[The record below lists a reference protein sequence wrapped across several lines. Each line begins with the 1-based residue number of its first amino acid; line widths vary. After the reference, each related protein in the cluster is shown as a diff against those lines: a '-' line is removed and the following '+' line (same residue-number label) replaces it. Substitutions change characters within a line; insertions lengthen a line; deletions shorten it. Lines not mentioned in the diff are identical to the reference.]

1 MFVHLLFMTVKINPL
16 YLETTASSSHM
27 NLVFYSIF
35 LAVLFHQAQ
44 NWLLC
49 RLAQDQF
56 KYHWGP
62 NPDRIIFCNASTI
75 MLNLR
80 YRFISGCT
88 DHIVLQTTLILF
100 FLLFVHASL
109 LDMSIKIY
117 HGHNFLTSLVVV
129 QTSGWLSMFPHP
141 PFQIRY
147 LTKLICVEEFGTA
160 WLC

>member
-1 MFVHLLFMTVKINPL
+1 MTVKINPL

-44 NWLLC
+44 NWLLY

-62 NPDRIIFCNASTI
+62 IPDRIIFCNASTI

-88 DHIVLQTTLILF
+88 DHIVLQTTLILS

-109 LDMSIKIY
+109 LDMSVKIY
-117 HGHNFLTSLVVV
+117 YGHNFLTSLAVV

>member
-1 MFVHLLFMTVKINPL
+1 MTVKINPL

-35 LAVLFHQAQ
+35 LAVHVSPGSE
-44 NWLLC
+44 
-49 RLAQDQF
+49 LAIVSL
-56 KYHWGP
+56 GP
-62 NPDRIIFCNASTI
+62 RPIQVPLGSYSRSDRIIFCNASTI
-75 MLNLR
+75 TLNLR

-88 DHIVLQTTLILF
+88 DHIVLQTTLILS
-100 FLLFVHASL
+100 FLLFVHANL

-117 HGHNFLTSLVVV
+117 HGHNFLTSLAVV

-147 LTKLICVEEFGTA
+147 LNKLICVEEFGTA